1 MNVIRYAPWSL
12 HRELFNEFSKYVDSA
27 SGNAQKDITSGATA
41 DWAPAVDIEEY
52 ADKFVL
58 HADVPGVDPAS
69 IELTLENG
77 VLSLTGSREQR
88 VEQAGVER
96 TRVERATGRFHRRF
110 ALPDTVDSDSV
121 SASNKNGVL
130 EIVIP
135 KRPQAQVRKIS
146 VKH

>member
-1 MNVIRYAPWSL
+1 MNVIRYTPWSL
-12 HRELFNEFSKYVDSA
+12 HRELFNQFGQSHGSD
-27 SGNAQKDITSGATA
+27 TA
-41 DWAPAVDIEEY
+41 AEWSPAVDIQEY

-69 IELTLENG
+69 IELTLENA
-77 VLSLTGSREQR
+77 VLSLSGSREKL
-88 VEQAGVER
+88 VEAAGVER
-96 TRVERATGRFHRRF
+96 SRVERHAGRFQRRF
-110 ALPDTVDSDSV
+110 SLPDTVDSESV

-135 KRPQAQVRKIS
+135 KRAQAQARKIS

>member
-12 HRELFNEFSKYVDSA
+12 RRDLLNEFSKYVEGASA
-27 SGNAQKDITSGATA
+27 DASSGATA

-58 HADVPGVDPAS
+58 HADVPGVDPAT

-77 VLSLTGSREQR
+77 VLSLSGSREQR

-96 TRVERATGRFHRRF
+96 SRSERATGRFHRRF
-110 ALPDTVDSDSV
+110 ALPDTVDSESV

-135 KRPQAQVRKIS
+135 KRAQAQARKIS